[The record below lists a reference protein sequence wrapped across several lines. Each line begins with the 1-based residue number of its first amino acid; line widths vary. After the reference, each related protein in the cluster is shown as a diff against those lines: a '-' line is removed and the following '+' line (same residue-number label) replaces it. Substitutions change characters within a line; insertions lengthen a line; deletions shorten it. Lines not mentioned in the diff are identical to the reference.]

1 MMLLFYLF
9 CIFLKCVYSQPSNG
23 LHGGPIEAECLSF
36 MSRERIWVPVA
47 LDEVIGPMGGPSNN
61 PISLARHHIIPVR
74 TLRSFFDTAVREN
87 HEGNVELTGLMSLMG
102 FLSDDALN
110 QYGETDSL
118 NRYIRSDL
126 EQMRQLQSY
135 YINQEFEF
143 NNPPVDILFS
153 ADYLVRSVFQWIP
166 ANIFIGPAPQLR
178 SDDPGDAFEVNSR
191 YIIGEEAYQRLVT
204 INRMMESYVQTRER
218 ATYNEVIELLA
229 EISRGRDVPYPF
241 DRSQW
246 IYENNRYRINTN
258 PHNRKRREAEDVP
271 LIDDDPYCLKP
282 LELIKM
288 SMHEENLIIVS
299 EVLDRAIKH
308 KGFYSKNY
316 GSWKIGTLILPGEFG
331 IYADGISMAGQ
342 GWVYDPYGYKFN
354 DNSFAVGILGT
365 DARGKSDNWVNLS
378 HDFTTTE
385 GTRDYAGQVFFDK
398 NGRPV
403 AIVITSRQWADVG
416 SGWSFI
422 YNNEKWEYERT
433 DSWDERRFAG
443 RTESLDTTAPKFVM
457 S

>member
-1 MMLLFYLF
+1 MILFYLL
-9 CIFLKCVYSQPSNG
+9 CIFLKCVYCQHSNG

-110 QYGETDSL
+110 QYRDTNALEDF
-118 NRYIRSDL
+118 IRSDL
-126 EQMRQLQSY
+126 EEMRQLQMY
-135 YINQEFEF
+135 YIDQEFEF

-153 ADYLVRSVFQWIP
+153 ASYLVRSVFQWIP
-166 ANIFIGPAPQLR
+166 SNIFIGPAPQLR
-178 SDDPGDAFEVNSR
+178 SDDPGDAFEVDSR
-191 YIIGEEAYQRLVT
+191 YIVGEEDFRRLRT
-204 INRMMESYVQTRER
+204 INNMMERYVQTRER
-218 ATYNEVIELLA
+218 ATFNEIIELLA
-229 EISRGRDVPYPF
+229 TMSRDRDVAYPF
-241 DRSQW
+241 NRSQW
-246 IYENNRYRINTN
+246 IYENNKYRINKNNHDHET
-258 PHNRKRREAEDVP
+258 RVSDDVT
-271 LIDDDPYCLKP
+271 LVGSDPYCLKP

-288 SMHEENLIIVS
+288 SMHQENLIIVS

-308 KGFYSKNY
+308 KGFYSKDY
-316 GSWKIGTLILPGEFG
+316 GSWKDWYADSSWAFG
-331 IYADGISMAGQ
+331 IFNDGLSMAGQ

-354 DNSFAVGILGT
+354 DNSFVVGILGT
-365 DARGKSDNWVNLS
+365 DARGKSDNWVNLA
-378 HDFTTTE
+378 HDF
-385 GTRDYAGQVFFDK
+385 RDTKDKKQYAGQVFFDK

-403 AIVITSRQWADVG
+403 AIVITSIAWAQVG
-416 SGWSFI
+416 SGWSFV
-422 YNNEKWEYERT
+422 YNNEKWEYEST

-443 RTESLDTTAPKFVM
+443 RTESLDTTAPKFVT